1 MDVREIKEGGGRK
14 SIEKV
19 AGEWSSGHSNFVLGM
34 EKRDGPQAELSV

>member
-34 EKRDGPQAELSV
+34 EKRKRWPSG